1 MIPRPARSLACALLM
16 ASLTLPSPASAYRD
30 CWSVRSIPPRLVG
43 VSFNGPTDKMLG
55 RLERAGFQDFDPVSA
70 QIAGLGILTNTPV
83 LTHGLPP
90 EPGSIS
96 SGMFAPSIARSE
108 LTCGPPRDMTPMPMG
123 GHPNG
128 ARMLRTV
135 IAVVADLDRS
145 CASLGGPAVRSFP
158 LAFGPAYDD
167 PTLGARVRE
176 ARIDL
181 GGVRLIAPTDPAG
194 PAARWLANGG
204 PRWIGFAVE
213 VGNLE
218 DTERWL
224 RREGVDY
231 DVTPRAARCCL
242 RVGPEVLDG
251 LLVEFVSKRDQGDSG
266 NCDTGP
272 RF

>member
-1 MIPRPARSLACALLM
+1 MIPRPVRPIACVLLM
-16 ASLTLPSPASAYRD
+16 AALTLAAPASAYRD

-43 VSFNGPTDKMLG
+43 VSFNGPIDKMLD
-55 RLERAGFQDFDPVSA
+55 RLTRAGFQDFDPVQA
-70 QIAGLGILTNTPV
+70 HIAGLGILTNTPV

-96 SGMFAPSIARSE
+96 LGLLAPSIARSE
-108 LTCGPPRDMTPMPMG
+108 LTCGPPRGVTPVPMG

-145 CASLGGPAVRSFP
+145 CASLGGPAARSFP

-176 ARIDL
+176 ARFDL
-181 GGVRLIAPTDPAG
+181 GGVRLIAPTDADG
-194 PAARWLANGG
+194 PAARWLAAGG
-204 PRWIGFAVE
+204 PRWIGFVVE
-213 VGNLE
+213 VGDLE

-231 DVTPRAARCCL
+231 DVTPREARYCL
-242 RVGPEVLDG
+242 RVDPEVLDG
-251 LLVEFVSKRDQGDSG
+251 LLVEFVSKRDRGDSG
-266 NCDTGP
+266 KSDTGP